1 MNDRSDD
8 DGQPTA
14 PYQPEGVV
22 PALDASVAPPI
33 EPGTEVDHFKVVR
46 LIGRGGM
53 GEVYLARDT
62 QLGRK
67 VALKVVHPKQIGSPD
82 AARRFLMEARATA
95 RFSHPNII
103 TIYGVGEHNGQ
114 PYVALEY
121 LEGETLR
128 ERFTDQAASVRETA
142 RLGLAIAEALAEA
155 HNHGVLH
162 RDLKSDNVLIPKD
175 GRPRVL
181 DFGLARMIQ
190 EGASAVAPEAGVE
203 TLEAGRLMEALQS
216 DGQKLCGTPAYMA
229 PEQWSGGELTG
240 AADVW
245 ALGIVLHELATGR
258 RPLQEMEGI
267 IATLAWKLALPEP
280 VPLDPAL
287 AEVSP
292 ELAVLVELC
301 LQKDPLERPS
311 AAEAVEA
318 LAALVMPG
326 RVRFDHE
333 QSPFRGLQ
341 AFGERHA
348 DVFFGRD
355 GEVAAFLERLRE
367 EPVLPVVGPSGAG
380 KSSFVQA
387 GIVPRLRE
395 QGPWLVLS
403 MRPGDDPF
411 LSMASRLLHGE
422 TSVHTR
428 STTSTKGQE
437 TASPT
442 ASPKATP
449 TLQRLDADAP
459 VEMAD
464 GETVA
469 WEGAAPVTSAPPQA
483 ADDATGLAAEFLE
496 SPSLLGLK
504 LQQLAELEQRQV
516 LLVVDQVEELFSLV
530 ESEQVRERFMR
541 AICTA
546 ADDPEGPVRVIFTMR
561 DDFLGRL
568 ALSPQV
574 REVLGRVTVI
584 RTPGPEALAEIL
596 TRPLEVVGYRYDDPS
611 LVDEM
616 VEDVRG
622 EPASLPLLQF
632 AVQTLWDRRDKNERS
647 LRRST
652 YETLGGVAGALAEHA
667 EGVLQGMTPAQV
679 RTTREILLR
688 LVTPEGTRRVLPTER
703 VLEGLE
709 VGSDDVLARLTQSRL
724 ISVRKSRRS
733 GAHKGGELELVHES
747 LIRCWKQLSQW
758 IDESREELV
767 FLAEI
772 GQAAELWERRGR
784 RKEEVWAGDA
794 LAEAR
799 RILARTT
806 TRVPQDIEEFLDACD
821 RREQGRSQRKR
832 LLTLTGIAT
841 LALVA
846 LVSMLVS
853 VALAEREREARHQ
866 QGIALSRQ
874 ADAQRE
880 GARAALGRGDL
891 LEARAKLRSSLQIE
905 DSPMARSL
913 WWSLQRQQLILKN
926 TLGAVINDVAF
937 GPDGFTLAVAC
948 GDQSIHLYDIRSM
961 ALRVLRGHVDQVYA
975 VAFSP
980 DGSRLASADWAGEIR
995 VWKLADGSS
1004 ERLAGHKGAVNFLAF
1019 HPDGGL
1025 LASGGGDGTV
1035 RIWDTLGGQAPV
1047 VLEAHSEGT
1056 NGVAFS
1062 PDGKLLASGGRDRM
1076 VRLLDLETRTER
1088 HVLAGHE
1095 APVTN
1100 LAFSPDGRRLA
1111 SGGIDRTVRIWD
1123 AASGQIVEVL
1133 EGHESKVWDVAF
1145 NPVDGTL
1152 ASCGWDGTI
1161 HVWKPGTG
1169 EKPRVI
1175 KGNDSGTYTFAIS
1188 PDGKLLASGS
1198 TDMTIQVWDLGI
1210 EQTVRTVG
1218 AHDSQVMGVAFS
1230 PDGQRLVSAGLDNT
1244 LRVWD
1249 VASGSQQEVVD
1260 GLAFDGADVVFSP
1273 DGNRVAFSSYS
1284 SGNIGLWHLDQGGRI
1299 ETIRAHESGVLDLS
1313 FSTDGSRLASS
1324 GGDGKVW
1331 IWDTARWE
1339 PILKLGGEGSS
1350 VVIAAFSA
1358 DGRRLAASSVD
1369 GHLRVWD
1376 AHSGAL
1382 LSTLTGHEDTA
1393 RGVVFAASGELISS
1407 SEDGSLRIW
1416 DLERGTSRII
1426 GRIEGRLYDIAAHP
1440 TEPRVAV
1447 AASDGVVRLWH
1458 LDGGEALELRG
1469 HTAETNFVSFSAD
1482 GDKLATS
1489 SDDGTVRLWDAQ
1501 TGVALWRAPL
1511 MLADPPMIAT
1521 HDGWL
1526 RLDGGELNDAVSAD
1540 WQLAVRDRAR
1550 RASAAEDTL
1559 CLVTHREKLEL
1570 WSRGEDKRLVEV
1582 EVPLVEQV
1590 RAVTE
1595 GCVTLAQGQASLY
1608 TRAGSLRGLAEGA
1621 TAVAVEGADLR
1632 VAAAGRVLTLDLQGV
1647 EKASIPGGA
1656 GATSLLGIGD
1666 QLVLGFADGNLELL
1680 SQLPAGEEG
1689 DGHSFRFKDVPSSNV
1704 TRLIEGPMSTLV
1716 AGYANG
1722 TVGVWDLRNGARLE
1736 HTRLHGPV
1744 TMMMLSGGQVY
1755 AATDLGDHQVLDL
1768 DALHMD
1774 YCELMRHVWDVVPV
1788 VWEDGLAII
1797 RPADPSHSCYR

>member
-1 MNDRSDD
+1 MNDRPDS
-8 DGQPTA
+8 DGQRTTPWEHGGFADIGEAPGPT
-14 PYQPEGVV
+14 
-22 PALDASVAPPI
+22 PI

-67 VALKVVHPKQIGSPD
+67 VALKVVHPRQIGSPD

-128 ERFTDQAASVRETA
+128 ERFTDQVASVRETA

-155 HNHGVLH
+155 HGHGVLH
-162 RDLKSDNVLIPKD
+162 RDLKADNVLIPRD

-190 EGASAVAPEAGVE
+190 EKAAAPALAGGAE
-203 TLEAGRLMEALQS
+203 TLEAGRLLEALQS

-229 PEQWSGGELTG
+229 PEQWTGGELTG

-245 ALGIVLHELATGR
+245 ALGIVLHELVIGR
-258 RPLQEMEGI
+258 RPLQDMETV
-267 IATLAWKLALPEP
+267 IATLAWKLAEP
-280 VPLDPAL
+280 DPIATDPAL
-287 AEVSP
+287 AASSP
-292 ELAVLVELC
+292 ELAALIDRC
-301 LQKDPLERPS
+301 LAKDPAERPS

-318 LAALVMPG
+318 LAALVTPG

-428 STTSTKGQE
+428 STTSSRGG
-437 TASPT
+437 
-442 ASPKATP
+442 ATP
-449 TLQRLDADAP
+449 TLQKLDAGPQD
-459 VEMAD
+459 VSAD
-464 GETVA
+464 GETVT
-469 WEGAAPVTSAPPQA
+469 WEEAAPSVVSAPPSSPGE
-483 ADDATGLAAEFLE
+483 ATGLAAEFLE

-504 LQQLAELEQRQV
+504 LQQLAEVEQRQV

-530 ESEQVRERFMR
+530 ESERVRERFMR

-596 TRPLEVVGYRYDDPS
+596 TRPLEVVGYRFDDPG

-616 VEDVRG
+616 VADVRG

-632 AVQTLWDRRDKNERS
+632 AVQTLWDRRDKNERT

-652 YETLGGVAGALAEHA
+652 YESLGGVAGALAEHA

-679 RTTREILLR
+679 RATREILLR

-709 VGSDDVLARLTQSRL
+709 VGSEDVLARLTQSRL
-724 ISVRKSRRS
+724 ISVRKSRRG

-806 TRVPQDIEEFLDACD
+806 TRVPREIEVFLEACEE
-821 RREQGRSQRKR
+821 REQRRAQRKR
-832 LLTLTGIAT
+832 LLTLSGFGV

-853 VALAEREREARHQ
+853 LALAEREREARRQ
-866 QGIALSRQ
+866 QEIALSRQ

-880 GARAALGRGDL
+880 GARAAMGRGDL
-891 LEARAKLRSSLQIE
+891 LEARAKLRSSLEIE
-905 DSPMARSL
+905 DSPLARSL
-913 WWSLQRQQLILKN
+913 WWSLQRQQLVLRA
-926 TLGAVINDVAF
+926 TLGAVINDVTF
-937 GPDGFTLAVAC
+937 SPDGHTVAVAC
-948 GDQSIHLYDIRSM
+948 GDRSIHLYDIRSM
-961 ALRVLRGHVDQVYA
+961 ALRVLRGHEDQVYA

-980 DGSRLASADWAGEIR
+980 DGALLASGDWDGEMR
-995 VWKLADGSS
+995 LWDLANGSS

-1019 HPDGGL
+1019 DPDGHR

-1035 RIWDTLGGQAPV
+1035 RIWDLAGGQAPV
-1047 VLEAHSEGT
+1047 VLESHQGGT

-1062 PDGKLLASGGRDRM
+1062 PDGKLLASGGRDRKI
-1076 VRLLDLETRTER
+1076 RLLDLETRDVRVMT
-1088 HVLAGHE
+1088 GHT
-1095 APVTN
+1095 AAVTN
-1100 LAFSPDGRRLA
+1100 LAFSPDSRLLA
-1111 SGGIDRTVRIWD
+1111 SGGIDRSVRIWD
-1123 AASGQIVEVL
+1123 AAAAKQVEVL
-1133 EGHESKVWDVAF
+1133 EGHVSKVWDVAF
-1145 NPVDGTL
+1145 NPADGTL

-1161 HVWKPGTG
+1161 HLWKPGTG
-1169 EKPRVI
+1169 EKPRI
-1175 KGNDSGTYTFAIS
+1175 IEGNDSGTYTFSIS
-1188 PDGKLLASGS
+1188 PTGRLLASGS
-1198 TDMTIQVWDLGI
+1198 TDMVLQIWDLGI
-1210 EQTVRTVG
+1210 EQVNRAPSG
-1218 AHDSQVMGVAFS
+1218 HDSQVMGVAVA
-1230 PDGQRLVSAGLDNT
+1230 PDGKRLVSAGLDNT
-1244 LRVWD
+1244 LRLWD
-1249 VASGSQQEVVD
+1249 TRSGAQLEVVS
-1260 GLAFDGADVVFSP
+1260 GLAFDGADLEFSP
-1273 DGNRVAFSSYS
+1273 DGRYVAFGSYS
-1284 SGNIGLWHLDQGGRI
+1284 ASSIGLWDLEGPVTAIPAHPSSVLHL
-1299 ETIRAHESGVLDLS
+1299 E
-1313 FSTDGSRLASS
+1313 FSPNGQWLTST
-1324 GGDGKVW
+1324 GGDGKAWV
-1331 IWDTARWE
+1331 WDTARWE
-1339 PILKLGGEGSS
+1339 PVHKLATGESS
-1350 VVIAAFSA
+1350 AVTAAFSP
-1358 DGRRLAASSVD
+1358 DNSKLAVSSVD
-1369 GHLRVWD
+1369 GLVWVWD
-1376 AHSGAL
+1376 LRDGRLIAK
-1382 LSTLTGHEDTA
+1382 LTGHAANA
-1393 RGVVFAASGELISS
+1393 RGVVFASESQLISS

-1416 DLERGTSRII
+1416 DYRQGTNRII
-1426 GRIEGRLYDIAAHP
+1426 SRIEGRLYDIEMHPSKPQVAA
-1440 TEPRVAV
+1440 T
-1447 AASDGVVRLWH
+1447 ASDGVVRLWH
-1458 LDGGEALELRG
+1458 LDGGEPLELRG
-1469 HTAETNFVSFSAD
+1469 HAGETNFVNYSAD
-1482 GDKLATS
+1482 GSILATS
-1489 SDDGTVRLWDAQ
+1489 SDDGTVRLWDSE
-1501 TGVALWRAPL
+1501 TGASLWRAPL
-1511 MLADPPMIAT
+1511 MLADPPLIAT
-1521 HDGWL
+1521 HNGWFT
-1526 RLDGGELNDAVSAD
+1526 LDGGEPAEQASSTWQKAV
-1540 WQLAVRDRAR
+1540 QERAR
-1550 RASAAEDTL
+1550 TASARGDTL
-1559 CLVTHREKLEL
+1559 CLVTNDEKLEL
-1570 WSRGEDKRLVEV
+1570 WSRTQDQQLVAV
-1582 EVPLVEQV
+1582 DVPLIEQV
-1590 RAVTE
+1590 RAVPE
-1595 GCVTLAQGQASLY
+1595 GCVTLARDQASLY
-1608 TRAGSLRGLAEGA
+1608 TRTGALRGLAEGA
-1621 TAVAVEGADLR
+1621 TAVAVDGEGIRL
-1632 VAAAGRVLTLDLQGV
+1632 AAAGRVLTLDLQG
-1647 EKASIPGGA
+1647 EELQAIGGGT
-1656 GATSLLGIGD
+1656 GATALLGIGD
-1666 QLVLGFADGNLELL
+1666 QLVLGFSDGNLELL
-1680 SQLPAGEEG
+1680 DPHAAGE
-1689 DGHSFRFKDVPSSNV
+1689 DADDPSFRFMDVPSSEV
-1704 TRLIEGPMSTLV
+1704 TGLLEGPMQTLL

-1722 TVGVWDLRNGARLE
+1722 TVGIWDLRNGVRLE

-1744 TMMMLSGGQVY
+1744 SMMMLIDGQLHV
-1755 AATDLGDHQVLDL
+1755 ATDLGDHQVVDL
-1768 DALHMD
+1768 GALRMD
-1774 YCELMRHVWDVVPV
+1774 YCELVRHVWDAVPV
-1788 VWEDGLAII
+1788 VWEDGLAVI
-1797 RPADPSHSCYR
+1797 RPPDAAHRCSP